1 MDREELKSIRD
12 PLLAPFGVTFDAPSM
27 VSLYLMGD
35 DLIVIENFRD
45 EPVTVTLGTEFP
57 MSAKVKLVLPDN
69 EQVAGNFTDHKLEFT
84 GIPARTLVAIQ
95 Y

>member
-1 MDREELKSIRD
+1 MR
-12 PLLAPFGVTFDAPSM
+12 FDAPSM

-45 EPVTVTLGTEFP
+45 EAVTVTLDAEFS
-57 MSAKVKLVLPDN
+57 MSAKIKLVLPAA
-69 EQVAGNFTDHKLEFT
+69 EVVKKEFTDHMLEFT
-84 GIPARTLVAIQ
+84 EIPPRTLVAIQ